1 MRIRHIL
8 LLAAALS
15 PPPAFAL
22 FSDDDARKGVADLQ
36 KRVEA
41 QQQQL
46 QRIER
51 EVTDKRAV
59 IELSNLIDGLR
70 QDIANLRGQIE
81 VLSNRIDGLDK
92 RQKDLYVDLD
102 TRLRKFEQGQ
112 VDKDKAAQ
120 AAAAEQQAY
129 EAGLA
134 QFKANNYGTAIQS
147 LQSFLATYPQSPL
160 APSAQYWIGN
170 AHYALRDYRS
180 AAAAFDKLAAQGAL
194 TADDLTLLATSQMQL
209 RDFGKAT
216 TTLERAI
223 AANEKAGR
231 SKQNAKLLEM
241 LYSAYHESKN
251 DAKRMQTLYRWVAA
265 APSTSNFKYLANSNE
280 IASSRDPVVMINT
293 YRLGSAKGIL
303 SGEHYV
309 KYAET
314 ALDLSSPGEAVAM
327 LEKGM
332 AAGAIKKDDRNNKVL
347 ADAKSQVE
355 RVKATLPQQEA
366 EAKAIRTGEPEAKL
380 TTANFTLKNYA
391 KASEAA
397 QRAVTK
403 GNLKRADDVNMMLGI
418 SLANSKKPAEAKKAF
433 AAAAAANA
441 KTRGI
446 ADLWASVTG

>member
-8 LLAAALS
+8 LLAAALA

-46 QRIER
+46 LRIER

-112 VDKDKAAQ
+112 ADKDKAAQ

-147 LQSFLATYPQSPL
+147 LQSFLTTYPQSPL

-170 AHYALRDYRS
+170 AHYALRDY
-180 AAAAFDKLAAQGAL
+180 KN
-194 TADDLTLLATSQMQL
+194 
-209 RDFGKAT
+209 
-216 TTLERAI
+216 AI
-223 AANEKAGR
+223 AAQQKVIANWPESSKAPD
-231 SKQNAKLLEM
+231 ALL
-241 LYSAYHESKN
+241 N
-251 DAKRMQTLYRWVAA
+251 
-265 APSTSNFKYLANSNE
+265 
-280 IASSRDPVVMINT
+280 IASSQAEAGDPNGSRNT
-293 YRLGSAKGIL
+293 LRTLVS
-303 SGEHYV
+303 
-309 KYAET
+309 KYP
-314 ALDLSSPGEAVAM
+314 SSP
-327 LEKGM
+327 
-332 AAGAIKKDDRNNKVL
+332 AADQ
-347 ADAKSQVE
+347 AK
-355 RVKATLPQQEA
+355 
-366 EAKAIRTGEPEAKL
+366 
-380 TTANFTLKNYA
+380 
-391 KASEAA
+391 
-397 QRAVTK
+397 QR
-403 GNLKRADDVNMMLGI
+403 L
-418 SLANSKKPAEAKKAF
+418 SKK
-433 AAAAAANA
+433 
-441 KTRGI
+441 
-446 ADLWASVTG
+446 

>member
-1 MRIRHIL
+1 MGIRHIL
-8 LLAAALS
+8 LLAAALA
-15 PPPAFAL
+15 PPPAVAL

-112 VDKDKAAQ
+112 TDKDKAAQ

-170 AHYALRDYRS
+170 AHYALRDY
-180 AAAAFDKLAAQGAL
+180 KN
-194 TADDLTLLATSQMQL
+194 
-209 RDFGKAT
+209 
-216 TTLERAI
+216 AI
-223 AANEKAGR
+223 AAQQKVIANWPESSKAPD
-231 SKQNAKLLEM
+231 ALL
-241 LYSAYHESKN
+241 N
-251 DAKRMQTLYRWVAA
+251 
-265 APSTSNFKYLANSNE
+265 
-280 IASSRDPVVMINT
+280 IASSQAEAGDPNGSRNT
-293 YRLGSAKGIL
+293 LRTLVS
-303 SGEHYV
+303 
-309 KYAET
+309 KYP
-314 ALDLSSPGEAVAM
+314 SSP
-327 LEKGM
+327 
-332 AAGAIKKDDRNNKVL
+332 AADQ
-347 ADAKSQVE
+347 AK
-355 RVKATLPQQEA
+355 
-366 EAKAIRTGEPEAKL
+366 
-380 TTANFTLKNYA
+380 
-391 KASEAA
+391 
-397 QRAVTK
+397 QR
-403 GNLKRADDVNMMLGI
+403 L
-418 SLANSKKPAEAKKAF
+418 AKK
-433 AAAAAANA
+433 
-441 KTRGI
+441 
-446 ADLWASVTG
+446 